1 MALDEGLHD
10 LLGGTRQPTSFIVVE
25 ILLVV
30 CRAMQSIEIRE
41 MRQRYH
47 AGFPEHQLTIV
58 YKAFGGEE
66 IFEIP
71 GAHQFRVVM

>member
-30 CRAMQSIEIRE
+30 CRAMQSIEIRGNAPALPCWVS
-41 MRQRYH
+41 RINFTVVTR
-47 AGFPEHQLTIV
+47 V
-58 YKAFGGEE
+58 WRGG
-66 IFEIP
+66 ILRFQVNINS
-71 GAHQFRVVM
+71 GS